1 MNVKISMVVMVRDTS
16 LDAVERDRILS
27 PGKQKNNNS
36 SWEGERTGE
45 TQGYSLGPEGYSG
58 TTVHHYVQAMPEKED
73 SSYWTAGSQMM
84 SLTVKGSEEGEV
96 SLAMESS
103 SHVSGEKQVQEQQ
116 VQEQLSKQEREAKEV
131 EDVIRRHTIRKF
143 QEEMAGGTK
152 KNTPTGVVMKKKG
165 DGSSVFVTPKKGRR
179 TKKGKTKRKGF
190 GIFGNLFS
198 SQQASPVEEEK
209 MERLRP
215 PILVVENL
223 LEDEAKVEERRG
235 DGNGCT
241 SPLMVTS
248 PGLSCGGL
256 LDEAFASAM
265 RGAEDGFHD
274 EVPAESGVEDEDLY
288 MALSPSSLLA
298 SPRVVRKFSNAR
310 RPLHAAQKQNSGSHT
325 TIKQSDKNQEDNPG
339 TDCEGAYVHVR
350 AYEPE
355 DSCDEKENVV
365 KKHEGEPMVPLH
377 VHDQEMKKLRSMIK
391 DIEEQHAARMQELE
405 NTHKMTAG
413 EYMTVAA
420 HNVAME
426 KIQAQNTAFIKQ
438 LEFEHTSKIKEL
450 EKLVESYSARHAATE
465 DMKQKCMVLEEEKKS
480 LALQLQDAIKERN
493 DTQHGEVE
501 LLKTRCEALE
511 RSNQGQEKELKD
523 LRSRHA
529 EMEHASAE
537 ALQRC
542 MESNEA
548 KECLQKQVEDVQ
560 KQKSLIEETSL
571 ALASQIASLQSRLH
585 AAEKLVQDA
594 QQQLRIQDATM
605 QTRVSTM
612 ESLNSDIQR
621 LTRENTRLVGD
632 KANIEE
638 HMRRLTSILH
648 TVMTRNAGAP
658 NADLTLQIPPSIE
671 NISDV
676 AIRDMVTNKSEG
688 TLVTQ
693 TEIPLMP
700 RQGRDPQQGGR
711 MTEEKFTKPLSTDI
725 TPGEVKVS
733 KQTRMEELDKQLL
746 QLNLEREKIDLELSQ
761 MPQNSRGKT
770 VAQRNRKKQ
779 LEYKLDELVKD
790 IGKIKRELRALQR

>member
-1 MNVKISMVVMVRDTS
+1 MVVMVRDTT

-84 SLTVKGSEEGEV
+84 SLTGKGSEEGEV
-96 SLAMESS
+96 SLAMASS
-103 SHVSGEKQVQEQQ
+103 SHVSGEKQVK
-116 VQEQLSKQEREAKEV
+116 EQLSKQEREAKEV

-143 QEEMAGGTK
+143 QEEMAGGTR
-152 KNTPTGVVMKKKG
+152 KNAPTGVVLKKKG

-198 SQQASPVEEEK
+198 SQQSSPVEEK

-223 LEDEAKVEERRG
+223 LEDEAKLEERRG

-274 EVPAESGVEDEDLY
+274 DVPAESGVDDEDLY

-310 RPLHAAQKQNSGSHT
+310 RPLHAAQKQNSGSHNNT
-325 TIKQSDKNQEDNPG
+325 KQSDKNQEDNPG
-339 TDCEGAYVHVR
+339 NDGEGAYVHVR
-350 AYEPE
+350 AYEPQG
-355 DSCDEKENVV
+355 SCDDKENAV
-365 KKHEGEPMVPLH
+365 KEHDGEPMVPLH

-391 DIEEQHAARMQELE
+391 DVEEQYAARMQELE

-420 HNVAME
+420 HKEAME
-426 KIQAQNTAFIKQ
+426 KIQEQNTAFIKQ

-450 EKLVESYSARHAATE
+450 EKLVESYSARHAATQ
-465 DMKQKCMVLEEEKKS
+465 DMRQKCMALEEEKKA

-493 DTQHGEVE
+493 DTKHGEVE
-501 LLKTRCEALE
+501 LLKTRCETLE
-511 RSNQGQEKELKD
+511 RSIQGQEKQLED
-523 LRSRHA
+523 LRSRNT

-560 KQKSLIEETSL
+560 NQKSLIEETSL

-658 NADLTLQIPPSIE
+658 NADLTLQIPPPIE
-671 NISDV
+671 NVSDV

-688 TLVTQ
+688 TVVTQ
-693 TEIPLMP
+693 TEIPLIP
-700 RQGRDPQQGGR
+700 HQGRDPQQGGR
-711 MTEEKFTKPLSTDI
+711 VTEGTFTKPLSTDI
-725 TPGEVKVS
+725 TPSGEVKVS
-733 KQTRMEELDKQLL
+733 KQTRMEELEKQLL
-746 QLNLEREKIDLELSQ
+746 QLNLEREKIDMELSQ